1 MRIGVLGGTFD
12 PPHLGHLAVA
22 RDVAA
27 QLQLDRVVFVP
38 TGDSWQKETTTPAK
52 DRLAMVELA
61 IAGEE
66 LFVSSDVDVQRVGP
80 TFTFDTLTQLRAEYG
95 ADAELFF
102 LLGSD
107 ALAGL
112 PTWHRASELG
122 QLATFVGF
130 GRPGHDAIAPAGFE
144 SWVHRVSVS
153 PIDISSTQCRQKL
166 SAGESVEGLMPLAV
180 VDYATARGLYA
191 GVRE

>member
-27 QLQLDRVVFVP
+27 QLQLDRIVFVP

-122 QLATFVGF
+122 QLATFIGF
-130 GRPGHDAIAPAGFE
+130 GRPGHEAIAPAGFE

>member
-27 QLQLDRVVFVP
+27 QLQLDRIVFVP

-52 DRLAMVELA
+52 DRLAMVDLA

-80 TFTFDTLTQLRAEYG
+80 TFTFDTLTQLRAEFG

-130 GRPGHDAIAPAGFE
+130 GRPGHEAIAPAGFE
-144 SWVHRVSVS
+144 SWVYMVAVSA
-153 PIDISSTQCRQKL
+153 IDISSTQCRQKL

>member
-22 RDVAA
+22 RDVAT
-27 QLQLDRVVFVP
+27 QLQLDRIVFAP

-52 DRLAMVELA
+52 DRLAMVDLA

-66 LFVSSDVDVQRVGP
+66 LFVSSDIDVQRDGP
-80 TFTFDTLTQLRAEYG
+80 TFTFDTLAQLRAEYG

-122 QLATFVGF
+122 ELATFVGF

-144 SWVHRVSVS
+144 SWVHIVSVT
-153 PIDISSTQCRQKL
+153 PTEISSTQCRQKL
-166 SAGESVEGLMPLAV
+166 SSGDSVAGLMPQAV
-180 VDYATARGLYA
+180 IDYATARGLYA

>member
-122 QLATFVGF
+122 QLATFIGF
-130 GRPGHDAIAPAGFE
+130 GRPGHEAIAPAGFE

>member
-1 MRIGVLGGTFD
+1 MRIGVMGGTFD

-27 QLQLDRVVFVP
+27 QLQLDHVVFVP
-38 TGDSWQKETTTPAK
+38 TGDSWQKETATPAK
-52 DRLAMVELA
+52 DRLAMVDLA

-66 LFVSSDVDVQRVGP
+66 LFVSSDVDVQREGP

-95 ADAELFF
+95 VDDELFF
-102 LLGSD
+102 LLGAD

-144 SWVHRVSVS
+144 SWVRIVAV
-153 PIDISSTQCRQKL
+153 PLTQISSTQCREKL
-166 SAGESVEGLMPLAV
+166 AAGESVEGLMPQAV
-180 VDYATARGLYA
+180 IDYATARGLYA

>member
-22 RDVAA
+22 RDVAT
-27 QLQLDRVVFVP
+27 QLQLDRIVFAP
-38 TGDSWQKETTTPAK
+38 TGGSWQKETTTPAK

-61 IAGEE
+61 IVGEG
-66 LFVSSDVDVQRVGP
+66 LFVSSDVDVQREGP
-80 TFTFDTLTQLRAEYG
+80 TFTFDTLAQLRAEYG

-144 SWVHRVSVS
+144 SWVHIVAVG
-153 PIDISSTQCRQKL
+153 PTDISSTQCRQKL
-166 SAGESVEGLMPLAV
+166 SAGESVEGLMPQAV
-180 VDYATARGLYA
+180 IDYATARGLYA

>member
-122 QLATFVGF
+122 QLATFIGF
-130 GRPGHDAIAPAGFE
+130 GRPGHEAIAPAGFE
-144 SWVHRVSVS
+144 SWVHMVSVS
-153 PIDISSTQCRQKL
+153 AIDISSTQCRQKL

>member
-27 QLQLDRVVFVP
+27 QLQLDRIVFVP
-38 TGDSWQKETTTPAK
+38 TGDSWQKETTTPAM
-52 DRLAMVELA
+52 DRLAMVDLA
-61 IAGEE
+61 IAGEG
-66 LFVSSDVDVQRVGP
+66 LFVSSDVDVQRAGP
-80 TFTFDTLTQLRAEYG
+80 TFTFDTLMQLRAEYG
-95 ADAELFF
+95 AEAELFF

-112 PTWHRASELG
+112 PTWRRASELG

-130 GRPGHDAIAPAGFE
+130 GRPGHDPIAPAGFE
-144 SWVHRVSVS
+144 SWVHVVSVT
-153 PIDISSTQCRQKL
+153 PTDISSTQCRQKL
-166 SAGESVEGLMPLAV
+166 AAGESVVGLMPPAV
-180 VDYATARGLYA
+180 IDYATARGLYA

>member
-27 QLQLDRVVFVP
+27 QVQLDRIVFVP

-52 DRLAMVELA
+52 DRFAMVELA

-122 QLATFVGF
+122 QLATFIGF
-130 GRPGHDAIAPAGFE
+130 GRPGHEAIAPAGFE
-144 SWVHRVSVS
+144 SWVHMVAVSA
-153 PIDISSTQCRQKL
+153 IDISSTQCRQKL

>member
-27 QLQLDRVVFVP
+27 QMQLDRVVFVP

-52 DRLAMVELA
+52 DRFAMVELA

-80 TFTFDTLTQLRAEYG
+80 TFTFDTLTQLRAEFG

-107 ALAGL
+107 ALADL

-130 GRPGHDAIAPAGFE
+130 GRPGHEAIAPAGFE
-144 SWVHRVSVS
+144 SWVYMVAVSA
-153 PIDISSTQCRQKL
+153 IDISSTQCRQKL

-180 VDYATARGLYA
+180 VAYATTRGLYA

>member
-22 RDVAA
+22 RDVAT
-27 QLQLDRVVFVP
+27 QLQLDHIVFVP

-61 IAGEE
+61 IVGEG
-66 LFVSSDVDVQRVGP
+66 LFVSSDVDVQREGP
-80 TFTFDTLTQLRAEYG
+80 TFTFDTLAQLRAEYG

-130 GRPGHDAIAPAGFE
+130 GRSGHNPIAPAGFE
-144 SWVHRVSVS
+144 SWVHIVAVT
-153 PIDISSTQCRQKL
+153 PTEISSTQCRQKL
-166 SAGESVEGLMPLAV
+166 VAGESVEGLMPQAV
-180 VDYATARGLYA
+180 IDYATARGLYA

>member
-122 QLATFVGF
+122 QLATFIGF
-130 GRPGHDAIAPAGFE
+130 GRPGHEAMAPAGFE

>member
-66 LFVSSDVDVQRVGP
+66 LFVSSDVDFQRVGP

-122 QLATFVGF
+122 QLATFIGF
-130 GRPGHDAIAPAGFE
+130 GRPGHEAIAPAGFE

>member
-1 MRIGVLGGTFD
+1 
-12 PPHLGHLAVA
+12 
-22 RDVAA
+22 
-27 QLQLDRVVFVP
+27 
-38 TGDSWQKETTTPAK
+38 
-52 DRLAMVELA
+52 MVELA

-122 QLATFVGF
+122 QLATFIGF
-130 GRPGHDAIAPAGFE
+130 GRPGHEAIAPAGFE
-144 SWVHRVSVS
+144 SWVHMVSVS

-180 VDYATARGLYA
+180 ADYATARGLYA

>member
-1 MRIGVLGGTFD
+1 MRIGVLGVTFD

-22 RDVAA
+22 RDVAT
-27 QLQLDRVVFVP
+27 QLQLDHIVFVP

-61 IAGEE
+61 IVGEG
-66 LFVSSDVDVQRVGP
+66 LFVSSDVDVQRDGP

-130 GRPGHDAIAPAGFE
+130 GRSGHDPIAPAGFE
-144 SWVHRVSVS
+144 SWVHIVAVT
-153 PIDISSTQCRQKL
+153 PTEISSTQCRQKL
-166 SAGESVEGLMPLAV
+166 VAGESVEGLMPQAV
-180 VDYATARGLYA
+180 IDYATARGLYA